1 MSESPRSRGPLVGV
15 RVLELGSLIS
25 APFACRLL
33 ADYGARVIKV
43 EPLSG
48 DPLRQWGH
56 RATDSDSYA
65 SLVQSRNKDLIAID
79 LHTPEGQELVRRL
92 AGQVDIVVEN
102 FRPHRLTEWGLGFDQ
117 LVALYPSLIM
127 VSISG
132 YGQTGPYRDRPG
144 FGNIA
149 ESMGGLRAVT
159 GYADS
164 PPLRVGI
171 SLGDQ
176 LASLYAVIGALL
188 ALRVRDRTGESEH
201 VDVALTEAVV
211 SVTEAG
217 IPEYVHEGL
226 VPVRNGN
233 RLARAAPTGVYQT
246 LNGNWVAIGANG
258 DSIFRRLAVAIGHP
272 EWGEDVELSTNRG
285 RVQRVEELDTG
296 INDWTSRHTM
306 DEVVEELNQAGV
318 PCGPVYTVK
327 EISEDPHFRT
337 RRAVIEV
344 PCADRDEPV
353 TMPGIM
359 PALRLHPGHV
369 ERTGGPIGR
378 DTTSILGELLGLTS
392 EDIEEKKERNI
403 IADRAQDLERSAH
416 PT

>member
-1 MSESPRSRGPLVGV
+1 MAKGPLDGV

-25 APFACRLL
+25 GPFACRLL

-43 EPLSG
+43 EPLAG
-48 DPLRQWGH
+48 DPLRQWG
-56 RATDSDSYA
+56 RKATDSDSYA

-79 LHTPEGQELVRRL
+79 LHAPEGQEIVRRL

-102 FRPHRLTEWGLGFDQ
+102 FRPGRLAQWGLGFDQ
-117 LVALYPSLIM
+117 LVALYPALIM

-164 PPLRVGI
+164 PPLRVGV

-188 ALRVRDRTGESEH
+188 ALRVRDRSGEGEH

-217 IPEYVHEGL
+217 IPEYVHEGV

-233 RLARAAPTGVYQT
+233 RLARAAPTGVYPT
-246 LNGNWVAIGANG
+246 AGGDWVAIGANG
-258 DSIFRRLAVAIGHP
+258 DSIFRRLAVAIDRP
-272 EWGEDVELSTNRG
+272 EWAEDQELSTNRG
-285 RVQRVEELDTG
+285 RVRRVEDLDTG
-296 INDWTSRHTM
+296 LTDWTSRHTM
-306 DEVVEELNQAGV
+306 DEVVQQLNKAGV

-327 EISEDPHFRT
+327 EISEDPHFRA
-337 RRAVIEV
+337 RQAVIEA
-344 PCADRDEPV
+344 PCPDRDGSV
-353 TMPGIM
+353 TMPGVM
-359 PALRLHPGHV
+359 PTLERHPGHV

-378 DTTSILGELLGLTS
+378 DTGSILHEMLGFS
-392 EDIEEKKERNI
+392 EEDITKLNEKNI
-403 IADRAQDLERSAH
+403 IGGFPCQK
-416 PT
+416 P

>member
-1 MSESPRSRGPLVGV
+1 MSEARPSRGPLDGV

-43 EPLSG
+43 EPLGG
-48 DPLRQWGH
+48 DPLRQWGR
-56 RATDSDSYA
+56 RATASDSYA
-65 SLVQSRNKDLIAID
+65 SLVQSRNKELISID
-79 LHTPEGQELVRRL
+79 LHAPEGQSLVRRL
-92 AGQVDIVVEN
+92 AGKVDIVVEN
-102 FRPHRLTEWGLGFDQ
+102 FRPRRLAEWGLGFDQ

-164 PPLRVGI
+164 PPLRVGV

-188 ALRVRDRTGESEH
+188 ALRVRDRTGDSEH

-217 IPEYVHEGL
+217 ITEYVHEGV

-246 LNGNWVAIGANG
+246 SNDKWVAIGANG
-258 DSIFRRLAVAIGHP
+258 DSIFRRLAVVVDRP
-272 EWGEDVELSTNRG
+272 EWLNDPELATNRG
-285 RVQRVEELDTG
+285 RVSRVDDLDNG
-296 INDWTSRHTM
+296 INDWTREHSV
-306 DEVVEELNQAGV
+306 DEVVEQLNKAGV

-327 EISEDPHFRT
+327 EISEDPHFRM
-337 RRAVIEV
+337 RQAVIEV
-344 PCADRDEPV
+344 PSADRDGPV

-359 PALRLHPGHV
+359 PVLERHPGRI
-369 ERTGGPIGR
+369 ERTGGPLGR
-378 DTTSILGELLGLTS
+378 DTSAILEEMLGLRG
-392 EDIEEKKERNI
+392 EDIAGLEASGVVATNAKESNG
-403 IADRAQDLERSAH
+403 A
-416 PT
+416 

>member
-1 MSESPRSRGPLVGV
+1 VAKGPLEGV

-43 EPLSG
+43 EPLNG
-48 DPLRQWGH
+48 DPLRQWG
-56 RATDSDSYA
+56 RKATENDSYA

-79 LHTPEGQELVRRL
+79 LHTAEGQELVRKL
-92 AGQVDIVVEN
+92 AGEVDVVVEN
-102 FRPHRLTEWGLGFDQ
+102 FRPGRLQQWGLGFDE
-117 LVALYPSLIM
+117 LVRLYPALIM
-127 VSISG
+127 ISISG

-159 GYADS
+159 GYADG
-164 PPLRVGI
+164 PPLRVGV

-188 ALRVRDRTGESEH
+188 ALRVRDRHGEGEH

-217 IPEYVHEGL
+217 IPEYVHEGVVQL
-226 VPVRNGN
+226 RNGN
-233 RLARAAPTGVYQT
+233 RLGRAAPTGVYPTRGGQ
-246 LNGNWVAIGANG
+246 WVAIGANA
-258 DSIFRRLAVAIGHP
+258 DSIFRRFAQAIERP
-272 EWGEDVELSTNRG
+272 EWAEDPELATNRG
-285 RVQRVEELDTG
+285 RVRRVDDLDEG
-296 INDWTSRHTM
+296 ITEWTSQHST
-306 DEVVEELNQAGV
+306 DDVVERLNRAGV

-327 EISEDPHFRT
+327 EISEDVHFRE
-337 RRAVIEV
+337 REALIEV
-344 PCADRDEPV
+344 PCPERGEPV
-353 TMPGIM
+353 TMPGVM
-359 PALRLHPGHV
+359 PALERHPGRV

-378 DTTSILGELLGLTS
+378 DTGRVLEELLEFTDQ
-392 EDIEEKKERNI
+392 DIAALEESNI
-403 IADRAQDLERSAH
+403 IIAEPREAHSAAPRS
-416 PT
+416 